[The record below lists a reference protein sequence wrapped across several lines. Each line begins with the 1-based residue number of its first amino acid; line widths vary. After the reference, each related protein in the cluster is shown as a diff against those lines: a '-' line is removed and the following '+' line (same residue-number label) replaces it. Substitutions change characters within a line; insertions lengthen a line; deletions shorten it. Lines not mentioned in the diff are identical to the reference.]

1 MIRSGIVPID
11 ELCGG
16 LQPRSTFLLT
26 GGAGAGKTTLSLQF
40 ANEGLRSGEK
50 CLMLTHGSGGALL
63 NCAAQSGI
71 DLRPSLR
78 EERAVVVR
86 YRPDFVRRLARSG
99 SADRALDDLGRLI
112 TAHRPKRIVI
122 DTFAPFLEDG
132 TPSPLAAVALA
143 ELIASSQTTALLTYP
158 QDVSESY
165 DRRLEPLVQAAAGI
179 FRITRD
185 ERGMR
190 QLEIVTLRYSP
201 ALESAVLDVGAPRL
215 AASIEVS

>member
-40 ANEGLRSGEK
+40 ANEGLRSGES
-50 CLMLTHGSGGALL
+50 CVILTHGTGSALL
-63 NCAAQSGI
+63 HYAEQCGI
-71 DLRPSLR
+71 DLRPALR
-78 EERAVVVR
+78 EELAVIVR
-86 YRPDFVRRLARSG
+86 YRSDFARRLARSG

-112 TAHRPKRIVI
+112 MHHRPRRLVI
-122 DTFAPFLEDG
+122 DTFAPLLEDG
-132 TPSPLAAVALA
+132 TPSPLAAVSLA
-143 ELIASSQTTALLTYP
+143 ELLADTQTTALLTYP

-201 ALESAVLDVGAPRL
+201 ALESAVLEIGAPRL
-215 AASIEVS
+215 AASMEVR